1 MAFDENL
8 AARIRG
14 QLGKKKGLTE
24 KKLFGGIGF
33 LVNSRIYKRKL
44 LAGEIVCVTVA
55 R

>member
-1 MAFDENL
+1 MAFDEKL

-33 LVNSRIYKRKL
+33 LVNGNLVKTIGR
-44 LAGEIVCVTVA
+44 
-55 R
+55 